1 MRALTSLDNFFLA
14 AEDGRTV
21 TNLSSL
27 VILERP
33 DDDAAP
39 LTRDDLADHVA
50 ERLHLLPP
58 LRWRLAEVPFG
69 LGHPYWVD
77 GDVDLDFHIR
87 ELALV
92 APGDRAA
99 LESQVARLSAHPM
112 DRSRPLWEMYLIHG
126 LADGGVAVLTKL
138 HHAAVDGVS
147 AAEVM
152 STLLDDSPAGRRIAP
167 APRHRAEQAPS
178 QVGMLARGV
187 IAEPRRQ
194 LGTVGA
200 AGRML
205 TNLDHV
211 AVLRSIPGIRPV
223 GRMVRGIAK
232 LGRIESVAPP
242 APSVTA
248 PRLRLNGKITS
259 HRQVALTSV
268 PLEDVK
274 ELKRALDC
282 TINDVVVALSTGAV
296 RRWLE
301 RLGALPDQPLV
312 AVIPV
317 SVRTEREAGA
327 YGNSVASMVT
337 ALPTDEP
344 NLLVRLR
351 RCRRGMLEAKNRHN
365 TVPTTLMRDV
375 NDLVPPMLFGQATRT
390 VTRLASS
397 DSFAPA
403 ANLVISN
410 VPGPRNQLFFAGRAV
425 RENFPISTISDSLGL
440 NITVFSYFDRL
451 QIGLVGDREIV
462 DDLDGLACAFHT
474 ELQLMQKVTAD
485 MHAEGATR

>member
-1 MRALTSLDNFFLA
+1 MRALTSLDTFFLA

-21 TNLSSL
+21 TNLASL
-27 VILERP
+27 VILDRP
-33 DDDAAP
+33 ADDAKP
-39 LTRDDLADHVA
+39 LTRDDLAEHVA
-50 ERLHLLPP
+50 DRLHLLPP

-99 LESQVARLSAHPM
+99 IETQVARLSAHPM

-126 LADGGVAVLTKL
+126 LADGAVAVLTKL
-138 HHAAVDGVS
+138 HHAAVDGIS
-147 AAEVM
+147 AADVM
-152 STLLDDSPAGRRIAP
+152 GVLLDDSPAGRTIAP
-167 APRHRAEQAPS
+167 APRHRAEQEPT
-178 QVGMLARGV
+178 QLGMLARGIV
-187 IAEPRRQ
+187 AEPRRQ
-194 LGTVGA
+194 LNAVGA
-200 AGRML
+200 AGRTV

-223 GRMVRGIAK
+223 GRMVRGIARF
-232 LGRIESVAPP
+232 GRIEPVAPA

-259 HRQVALTSV
+259 HRHVALTSV
-268 PLEDVK
+268 RLEDIK

-282 TINDVVVALSTGAV
+282 TINDVVIALSTGAV

-312 AVIPV
+312 AAVPV
-317 SVRTEREAGA
+317 SVRTDNEAGK

-344 NLLVRLR
+344 NPLVRLR
-351 RCRRGMLEAKNRHN
+351 RCRRGMLEAKHLHN

-375 NDLVPPMLFGQATRT
+375 NDLVPPMVFGRATRA
-390 VTRLASS
+390 VTRLASNA
-397 DSFAPA
+397 SFAPA

-410 VPGPRNQLFFAGRAV
+410 VPGPRNQLFLAGRAV
-425 RENFPISTISDSLGL
+425 RENYPISTISDSLGL

-462 DDLDGLACAFHT
+462 DDLDELACAFHA
-474 ELQLMQKVTAD
+474 ELQLMQKVTAAI
-485 MHAEGATR
+485 HAEGATR